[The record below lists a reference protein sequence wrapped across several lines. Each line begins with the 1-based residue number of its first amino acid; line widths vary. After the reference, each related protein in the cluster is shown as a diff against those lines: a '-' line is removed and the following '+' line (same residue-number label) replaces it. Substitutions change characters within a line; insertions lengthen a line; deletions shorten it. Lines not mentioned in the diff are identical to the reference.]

1 MASQDDPRLLYGKH
15 VRKAVLADVKRDLE
29 NLSKAGKLGRLVS
42 VAILLRNAVYAMKK
56 QISLGWRE

>member
-29 NLSKAGKLGRLVS
+29 NLSKAGKLGRVVS
-42 VAILLRNAVYAMKK
+42 GR
-56 QISLGWRE
+56 